1 MTPSRRE
8 VLAAAGAGFVLLPF
22 AKAADAAVHVDEAAI
37 SAETVAKLVRTSE
50 LANAALMR
58 GDIDQYRVYIQTTG
72 DFTLMAPFGGKPT
85 RGYELTDERWEAVGR
100 FFKNGDFEQEVV
112 ETYAS
117 SDLVVLVLIER
128 SNVEV
133 GGLSAQ
139 DWSLRVTLVY
149 RRDGSQWL
157 LAHRHADPLVKGV
170 SLEQAA
176 ALTRGE
182 MR

>member
-8 VLAAAGAGFVLLPF
+8 VLAVAGASLVLVPF
-22 AKAADAAVHVDEAAI
+22 SKAADAAVRADEAAI
-37 SAETVAKLVRTSE
+37 SGETVAKLVRRSE

-58 GDIDQYRVYIQTTG
+58 GDVDQYRVYVQTTG

-100 FFKNGDFEQEVV
+100 FFKNGDFEQELI
-112 ETYAS
+112 ESYAS

-128 SNVEV
+128 SHVEV

-182 MR
+182 MK